1 MSDSR
6 TGLRAEV
13 ISFAD
18 NARWR
23 LVNLLQAA
31 FLASWTSFWVCVA
44 LAALALTWRPYVSL
58 WLARYVW
65 APPLLKAAGARLE
78 VHGREKLEG
87 VRSAIFMA
95 NHQSMI
101 DIAVVFAALPV
112 GLRFVAKR
120 VLLFVPFLGWYMW
133 AMGMVFVDRD
143 RREQAIESLRRA
155 TGLLRGG
162 AYVMTFPE
170 GTRSRDGGVLPFKK
184 GLFMLAIESGVPIV
198 PVAIEGAQQVLA
210 SDGFQVRPGTIRL
223 AVGDPI
229 PTKGLT
235 LEDRDALIQ
244 QVRDRIIDMNAA
256 LGGKGGD
263 KSTPV
268 ATSSR

>member
-13 ISFAD
+13 LSVAD
-18 NARWR
+18 SARWR
-23 LVNLLQAA
+23 LLNLLQGL

-44 LAALALTWRPYVSL
+44 LAALALTWRPYLSL

-78 VHGREKLEG
+78 VRGLEKLDE
-87 VRSAIFMA
+87 VPSAIFMA

-133 AMGMVFVDRD
+133 AMGMVFVDRNN
-143 RREQAIESLRRA
+143 RQQAIDSLRRA
-155 TGLLRGG
+155 MSLLKGG

-170 GTRSRDGGVLPFKK
+170 GTRSRDGRVLPFKK
-184 GLFMLAIESGVPIV
+184 GLFVLAIESGVPIV
-198 PVAIEGAQQVLA
+198 PVAIEGAQKVLA
-210 SDGFQVRPGTIRL
+210 SDGFQVRPGTIR
-223 AVGDPI
+223 VSIGDPI
-229 PTKGLT
+229 ATQDLR
-235 LEDRDALIQ
+235 LEDRDELIR
-244 QVRDRIIDMNAA
+244 QVRDQIIDMNAA

-263 KSTPV
+263 KTTPV
-268 ATSSR
+268 A

>member
-6 TGLRAEV
+6 SGLRV
-13 ISFAD
+13 QLISVAD

-23 LVNLLQAA
+23 LVNLLQGI
-31 FLASWTSFWVCVA
+31 FLASWTSSWVLVA
-44 LAALALTWRPYVSL
+44 LAALALTWRPYFSL

-65 APPLLKAAGARLE
+65 APPLLKAAGARLD
-78 VHGREKLEG
+78 VRGLEKLDG
-87 VRSAIFMA
+87 VPSAIFMA

-133 AMGMVFVDRD
+133 AMGMVFVDRNN
-143 RREQAIESLRRA
+143 RQQAIDSLRRA
-155 TGLLRGG
+155 TSLLKGG

-170 GTRSRDGGVLPFKK
+170 GTRSRDGRVLPFKK

-198 PVAIEGAQQVLA
+198 PVAIEGAQGVLA
-210 SDGFQVRPGTIRL
+210 SDGFQVRPGTIR
-223 AVGDPI
+223 VSIGDPI
-229 PTKGLT
+229 ATAGLSVD
-235 LEDRDALIQ
+235 DRDALIQ
-244 QVRDRIIDMNAA
+244 RVRDQVIDMNLA

-268 ATSSR
+268 A

>member
-6 TGLRAEV
+6 TGLRV
-13 ISFAD
+13 QLISVAD
-18 NARWR
+18 TARWR
-23 LVNLLQAA
+23 LLNLLQAA
-31 FLASWTSFWVCVA
+31 FLTTWTAAWVCVA
-44 LAALALTWRPYVSL
+44 LAGLALTWRPYFSL

-65 APPLLKAAGARLE
+65 APPLLKAAGA
-78 VHGREKLEG
+78 KLDVRG
-87 VRSAIFMA
+87 LDKLDDVRSCIFMA

-133 AMGMVFVDRD
+133 AMGMVFVDRNN
-143 RREQAIESLRRA
+143 RAQAIESLRRA
-155 TGLLRGG
+155 TSLLRGG

-170 GTRSRDGGVLPFKK
+170 GTRTRDGRVLPFKK

-198 PVAIEGAQQVLA
+198 PVALEGAQHVLA
-210 SDGFQVRPGTIRL
+210 SDGFQVRPGTIRVS
-223 AVGDPI
+223 VGDPI
-229 PTKGLT
+229 ATERLT
-235 LEDRDALIQ
+235 AEDRDALIQ
-244 QVRDRIIDMNAA
+244 RVRDAIIDMNAA
-256 LGGKGGD
+256 LGGAGGD

-268 ATSSR
+268 A